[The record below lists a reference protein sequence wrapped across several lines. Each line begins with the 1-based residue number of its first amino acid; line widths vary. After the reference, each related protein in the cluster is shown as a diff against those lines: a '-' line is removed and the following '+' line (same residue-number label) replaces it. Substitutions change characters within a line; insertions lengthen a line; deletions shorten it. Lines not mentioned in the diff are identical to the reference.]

1 MRTTVT
7 LPDPLLVRVKH
18 LAAARRTSVTAIVVE
33 SLDRYL
39 ADVRDEATAKIEPL
53 PTIQRA
59 KPLAGVNLDDTS
71 ALWELE

>member
-7 LPDPLLVRVKH
+7 VPDPLLIRVKQ

-39 ADVRDEATAKIEPL
+39 ASAHAETTASIDPL
-53 PTIQRA
+53 PTIKRA
-59 KPLAGVNLDDTS
+59 KPLPGVNLDDTS
-71 ALWELE
+71 ALLELE

>member
-7 LPDPLLVRVKH
+7 LPDPLLVRVKQ
-18 LAAARRTSVTAIVVE
+18 LAAARRTSVTAIIVQ

-39 ADVRDEATAKIEPL
+39 ADARDEGTAPIEPL
-53 PTIQRA
+53 PTIKRA

-71 ALWELE
+71 ALWELD